1 MIVTSGAFPVL
12 RSTEIN
18 PDNSSRR
25 RFLDIDQRDIP
36 NWVSV
41 ARVGLTVK
49 DFVNP
54 TRYHRAIPS
63 WKDFPEHFAVCCEPN
78 KWYRATQELVIPSL
92 AGRRLRFLGNDLT
105 CRQVDLILIYK
116 IKLASRSAGFTSHSN
131 TSDQE
136 NRSSKRRSYSI
147 LHSWGTGL
155 HLVVHRAPLLVPG
168 TPCCSRS
175 FFGSWGAGLRIHFI
189 QQPAY
194 SVPRLHSPRVGVS
207 VRIPD
212 DIIVYPYHSL
222 FT

>member
-1 MIVTSGAFPVL
+1 MALSLCCVN
-12 RSTEIN
+12 RIN

-25 RFLDIDQRDIP
+25 RFLVSQRDIP

-63 WKDFPEHFAVCCEPN
+63 RERFPRTFCSPS
-78 KWYRATQELVIPSL
+78 RAKKRCRRHRNLSYLLLQ
-92 AGRRLRFLGNDLT
+92 GRRPRFLNDLT
-105 CRQVDLILIYK
+105 CRQVDLILDLQDQACEQIC
-116 IKLASRSAGFTSHSN
+116 RFMSHSN

-147 LHSWGTGL
+147 LHQSGTGL

-168 TPCCSRS
+168 THVAHGVFLGHGVLASASISSNNRCTRFHVSIPR
-175 FFGSWGAGLRIHFI
+175 GSEYLSGYRMI
-189 QQPAY
+189 
-194 SVPRLHSPRVGVS
+194 S
-207 VRIPD
+207 
-212 DIIVYPYHSL
+212 
-222 FT
+222 